1 MENARPDHGALSTAD
16 HRSTLTIHV
25 GAEAYPFPA
34 VGGPV
39 VIGREYPAQVQIP
52 HAGISKSHLRIE
64 EHHGR
69 WTGIDQSSNGVF
81 VNGQRRSTL
90 DITDGLTVYLGHPEE
105 GIAVRFSVTDAT
117 DADVGDDV
125 DDLGDGA
132 EETSE
137 RAAEDTANITRAGA
151 AVAARREQLRIS
163 QRSLAQDKIINAG
176 ALIAFEKGR
185 SWPRAATRA
194 RLEKVLQ
201 WPPGTIERLRDH
213 VEDEPDRAEMTG
225 GTTTI
230 EARFMAEAVE
240 VALSTINST
249 IADLPD
255 AADPDFNYRAASI
268 LADLRKLETVAAKA
282 AKSTTGAPNVVL
294 VLSQIRHAYRELM
307 LRAADA
313 PNATLGQRLFAARHR
328 ANLSVDETAAAAAV
342 TPEVIA
348 AAEADAALAE
358 RHIAAIEY
366 LVSALAGPRR

>member
-1 MENARPDHGALSTAD
+1 MENERLDHGALSTAD

-25 GAEAYPFPA
+25 GAEAYTFPA

-52 HAGISKSHLRIE
+52 HGGISKSHLRIE
-64 EHHGR
+64 EHNGN

-105 GIAVRFSVTDAT
+105 GIAVRFSVTDADT
-117 DADVGDDV
+117 DAGDDV

-137 RAAEDTANITRAGA
+137 RVAEDTAAITRAGA

-201 WPPGTIERLRDH
+201 WPPGTIERLRDQ
-213 VEDEPDRAEMTG
+213 VDDEPDGHFSG

-240 VALSTINST
+240 VALGSINST
-249 IADLPD
+249 IADLPNPV
-255 AADPDFNYRAASI
+255 DPDFNYRAASI

-328 ANLSVDETAAAAAV
+328 ANLSVDETAAAAGV
-342 TPEVIA
+342 TPEVIV
-348 AAEADAALAE
+348 AAEADTALAE

>member
-1 MENARPDHGALSTAD
+1 M
-16 HRSTLTIHV
+16 
-25 GAEAYPFPA
+25 
-34 VGGPV
+34 
-39 VIGREYPAQVQIP
+39 
-52 HAGISKSHLRIE
+52 
-64 EHHGR
+64 
-69 WTGIDQSSNGVF
+69 F

-249 IADLPD
+249 IADPTRRCRPRLQLPGRKHPCRLAQAGNGRRQGGEEHHRCTQRRAGSQPNPARLPGTH
-255 AADPDFNYRAASI
+255 AAGRRCAQRHP
-268 LADLRKLETVAAKA
+268 
-282 AKSTTGAPNVVL
+282 GAT
-294 VLSQIRHAYRELM
+294 S
-307 LRAADA
+307 
-313 PNATLGQRLFAARHR
+313 FAARHR

-358 RHIAAIEY
+358 RHIAAISTSSRRWPGRAAEQIER
-366 LVSALAGPRR
+366 AIHIRPRPRTWPPRRVQVWVRGSKTGAQEGARLELE